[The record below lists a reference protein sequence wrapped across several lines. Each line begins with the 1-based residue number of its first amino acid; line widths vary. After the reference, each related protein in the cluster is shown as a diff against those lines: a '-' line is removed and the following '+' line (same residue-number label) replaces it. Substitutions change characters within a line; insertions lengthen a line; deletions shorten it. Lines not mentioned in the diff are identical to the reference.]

1 VRDDR
6 KLAIDEARSIA
17 AWFPQTAPIYCELA
31 GMSRELIQQVRSAY
45 GGGEFQEAARAA
57 KLIPDE
63 LVARLALAG
72 TPDDAVRKVSML
84 RTRGIHN
91 INVFPLGADRLGTVR
106 RFAQTLLPAAA

>member
-1 VRDDR
+1 
-6 KLAIDEARSIA
+6 
-17 AWFPQTAPIYCELA
+17 
-31 GMSRELIQQVRSAY
+31 VRSVY